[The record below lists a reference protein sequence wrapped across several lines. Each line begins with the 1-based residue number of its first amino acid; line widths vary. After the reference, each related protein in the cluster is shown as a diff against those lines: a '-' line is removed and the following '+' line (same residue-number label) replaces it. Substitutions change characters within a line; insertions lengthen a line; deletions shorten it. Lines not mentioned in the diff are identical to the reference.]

1 MTISQN
7 LKDLRRLSGL
17 TQEQVAEKVGLTR
30 QAISSYESGR
40 TQPDI
45 TMLEKL
51 AEVYGA
57 ELTDVLYGAGQ
68 RQRALRFWRRAPF
81 VLAGLVLAVVLLR
94 SALLLWL
101 NIFLTYPDGMAL
113 TDATMPLVERRF
125 ALLYAV
131 EALGGLGAAVSQ
143 AGCLALGVLLLS
155 AKPLPPLRRGLLF
168 FLVLAAGLLL
178 ATAPFAA
185 LDPLYRLPDYLWPG
199 LNLLLPAAVLLL
211 WWGLLALVRRR
222 KARQDQ
228 HP

>member
-81 VLAGLVLAVVLLR
+81 VLVGLVLAVVLLR

-143 AGCLALGVLLLS
+143 AGCLALGVLLLL